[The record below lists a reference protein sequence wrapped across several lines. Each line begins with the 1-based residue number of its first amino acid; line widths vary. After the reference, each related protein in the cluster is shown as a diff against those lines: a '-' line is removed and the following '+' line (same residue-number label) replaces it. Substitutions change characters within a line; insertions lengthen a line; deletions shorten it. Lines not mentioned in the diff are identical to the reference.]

1 MSMGEKITLLDDWQT
16 VDDRLSWRL
25 TLWQAQLEGVEKE
38 HLRIEAREGI
48 PSPKVADKIAKYE
61 AHIERTLYRAMHELE
76 AMQDR
81 RLGKQA
87 PLARLEVHGME

>member
-1 MSMGEKITLLDDWQT
+1 MLKEYEQI
-16 VDDRLSWRL
+16 
-25 TLWQAQLEGVEKE
+25 QAQAGVPAP
-38 HLRIEAREGI
+38 HI
-48 PSPKVADKIAKYE
+48 ADKLVKYE